1 MRVADS
7 RQDKIGSEKTLEEEE
22 GLEIGGLCI
31 GNVERRIRS

>member
-7 RQDKIGSEKTLEEEE
+7 RQDKIGSEKTLEEE